1 MPAWMGNLGI
11 PGFATGTNYAPGGMA
26 IVGERGPE
34 LVNLPRGSRV
44 SPTNSAETQNALG
57 GKMGQTINYYLTA
70 NYGYQSPGNLA
81 DDITLLQMMAGA

>member
-1 MPAWMGNLGI
+1 
-11 PGFATGTNYAPGGMA
+11 MA

-34 LVNLPRGSRV
+34 LVNLPRGSQV
-44 SPTNSAETQNALG
+44 HSANSPETQNALS
-57 GKMGQTINYYLTA
+57 GKSGNGITNIYNLVA